1 MVMRK
6 ATPARI
12 LPAGVLGWAFGL
24 LAANPCGAQ
33 RRADLSAV
41 PPLRVE
47 TPAREATWSRR
58 IAART
63 VAASGAAGW
72 LEACKVAGAFVGAAA
87 AGLGAWKLL
96 DDPYGPGRRVKGDEG
111 YTPAA
116 NTAYAIGSYAGGT
129 LVAYAIGRSDG
140 SHGSL
145 LATAAGAGVP
155 SVPLFLGR
163 NEPYL
168 PLLGL
173 VFGAPLQALGGT
185 VGYQLTRHPRG

>member
-1 MVMRK
+1 MPK
-6 ATPARI
+6 LTPSRI
-12 LPAGVLGWAFGL
+12 LPAGVLAWALGL

-33 RRADLSAV
+33 RLGELSAA
-41 PPLRVE
+41 PPMRVE
-47 TPAREATWSRR
+47 TPALVATWSRR
-58 IAART
+58 IAVRT
-63 VAASGAAGW
+63 VAASDAAGW
-72 LEACKVAGAFVGAAA
+72 LEACQVAGAFVGAAA

-96 DDPYGPGRRVKGDEG
+96 DDPNGPGRRVKGDEG

-116 NTAYAIGSYAGGT
+116 NTAYAVGSYAGGT
-129 LVAYAIGRSDG
+129 LVAYVIGRSDG
-140 SHGSL
+140 SRGSL
-145 LATAAGAGVP
+145 LATAAGAGIP

-185 VGYQLTRHPRG
+185 MGYQLTRRPGG